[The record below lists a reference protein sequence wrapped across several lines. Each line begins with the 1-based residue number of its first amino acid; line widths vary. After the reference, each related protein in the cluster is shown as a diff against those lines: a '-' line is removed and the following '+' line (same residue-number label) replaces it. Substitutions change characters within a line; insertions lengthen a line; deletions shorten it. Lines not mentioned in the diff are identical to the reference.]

1 MRLITIALCA
11 ILLAGC
17 GIPEA
22 ISEASRAEANA
33 AIARANA
40 ERAAAE
46 ALANARIA
54 EAASQTTIATIN
66 ANASIANTAMAFDAL
81 PGILLL
87 AILALIVVLIGYLVY
102 GAIADNRQR
111 RRQQDMLLQMM
122 LMDRMPPMP
131 VGRQLAAPPQWALPA
146 PANDEHSLIPYE
158 ATPQPIIRQR
168 PRRTQEEIYYR

>member
-11 ILLAGC
+11 ILLTGC

-46 ALANARIA
+46 ALADARIA

-81 PGILLL
+81 PGIVLLIIL
-87 AILALIVVLIGYLVY
+87 AIVVGIVGYLVY

-111 RRQQDMLLQMM
+111 RRQQDALLQMM
-122 LMDRMPPMP
+122 LMDRMPRMP
-131 VGRQLAAPPQWALPA
+131 VNRQLAAPPQWALPA
-146 PANDEHSLIPYE
+146 PANDEHGIVPYE

-168 PRRTQEEIYYR
+168 PRQPQQKIHYR